1 MNESYFVFAGS
12 LAGAFFI
19 AFFLT
24 GLVRSVALRLNFVD
38 CPGERKIHCHPVPLM
53 GGVAIW
59 LTFNLALVAVLL
71 TLRVTEHFGEN
82 WLLGQM
88 YSLFGENAPAKVTG
102 LLGGSL
108 VIFLLGVIDDR
119 LALKPEIKLVGQVIA
134 ASLLVLSGMRIELFV
149 LSNVWLSAFVTVVW
163 VVLLTNSLNFL
174 DNMDGLAAGV
184 SIIASFSFFLAVQPH
199 EQFLVRLILIIFA
212 GSVAGFLCHNLSP
225 ARIFMGDA
233 GSMFCGYV
241 LASVGIM
248 GTFHVESTP
257 SPIAVIAPILALSVP
272 LFDTFSVVYLRW
284 RSGQSIMKGDK
295 RHFSHRLVDLGM
307 SQKQAVQFIYLV
319 AAVSGLGGALLGRI
333 GMRGALVILCQM
345 VGIYLLIVL
354 LMNAG
359 KNGKKNGTH

>member
-19 AFFLT
+19 AFCLT
-24 GLVRSVALRLNFVD
+24 GMVRRLALRLNFVD
-38 CPGERKIHCHPVPLM
+38 NPGERKIHSHPIPLM

-59 LTFNLALVAVLL
+59 VTFNLALVAVLL
-71 TLRVTEHFGEN
+71 TLWLSEQFGQN
-82 WLLGQM
+82 WLLGQL
-88 YSLFGENAPAKVTG
+88 YLLFGENAPAKVTG
-102 LLGGSL
+102 LLAGSL

-119 LALKPEIKLVGQVIA
+119 VALKPEIKLIGQIIA
-134 ASLLVLSGMRIELFV
+134 AVLLVLSGMRIELFV
-149 LSNVWLSAFVTVVW
+149 LSNVWLSALITVIW

-199 EQFLVRLILIIFA
+199 DQFLVRLILIIFA

-241 LASVGIM
+241 LASVAIM

-257 SPIAVIAPILALSVP
+257 SPIAVAAPILALSVP

-307 SQKQAVQFIYLV
+307 SPKQAVEFIYLV
-319 AAVSGLGGALLGRI
+319 AAVSGLGGALLGQIRVE
-333 GMRGALVILCQM
+333 GTLVILCQM
-345 VGIYLLIVL
+345 AGIYLLIVL

-359 KNGKKNGTH
+359 RNGKRNGIH